1 MEAQKGFLE
10 NTLKKNVKITQH
22 SDIYA
27 AVGKIIEAAQDWEQD
42 YKELAK
48 KLKADIKNIN
58 KSSLNRLNIKL
69 HKENKLTKKE
79 YDDLAKVIDLRNY
92 INHVFFLEI
101 KREKMSYEEIGK
113 KLSDILFLIQEADDV
128 VCNKIDALKGSSI
141 IRPTVFDEDNKK

>member
-1 MEAQKGFLE
+1 MEAQKDFLE
-10 NTLKKNVKITQH
+10 NTLKKNFKITQH

-48 KLKADIKNIN
+48 KLKADIKNVN

-92 INHVFFLEI
+92 INHVLFLEI
-101 KREKMSYEEIGK
+101 KRKKMSYEEIGK

>member
-1 MEAQKGFLE
+1 MEAQKDFLE

-27 AVGKIIEAAQDWEQD
+27 AVGKIIEAAQDWEED

-48 KLKADIKNIN
+48 KLKADIKNVN

>member
-1 MEAQKGFLE
+1 MEAQKDFLE
-10 NTLKKNVKITQH
+10 KTLKKNFKITQH

-27 AVGKIIEAAQDWEQD
+27 AVGEIIEAAQDWEQD
-42 YKELAK
+42 YKELATR
-48 KLKADIKNIN
+48 LNVNIKNVN

-79 YDDLAKVIDLRNY
+79 YDDLAKVIYLRNY

-101 KREKMSYEEIGK
+101 NREKISYEEIGK

-128 VCNKIDALKGSSI
+128 ICNKIDALKGSSI
-141 IRPTVFDEDNKK
+141 IRPTVFDEDI

>member
-1 MEAQKGFLE
+1 M
-10 NTLKKNVKITQH
+10 
-22 SDIYA
+22 
-27 AVGKIIEAAQDWEQD
+27 
-42 YKELAK
+42 
-48 KLKADIKNIN
+48 
-58 KSSLNRLNIKL
+58 NRFNIKL
-69 HKENKLTKKE
+69 HKEKKKKKKG

-92 INHVFFLEI
+92 INHEFLLEI

>member
-1 MEAQKGFLE
+1 MEAQKDFLE

-48 KLKADIKNIN
+48 KLKADIKNVN

-113 KLSDILFLIQEADDV
+113 KLSDILFLIQEANDV

>member
-1 MEAQKGFLE
+1 MEAQKDFLE

-48 KLKADIKNIN
+48 KLKADIKNVN

-69 HKENKLTKKE
+69 HKENNLTKKE

-113 KLSDILFLIQEADDV
+113 KLSDILFLIQEANDV

>member
-1 MEAQKGFLE
+1 MESQKDFLE

-48 KLKADIKNIN
+48 KLKADIKNVN

-101 KREKMSYEEIGK
+101 KQEKMSYEEIGK

>member
-1 MEAQKGFLE
+1 MESQKDFLE

-27 AVGKIIEAAQDWEQD
+27 AVGKIIEAAQDWEED

-48 KLKADIKNIN
+48 KLKADIKNVN

-69 HKENKLTKKE
+69 HKENKLTNKE

>member
-1 MEAQKGFLE
+1 MEAQKDFLE

-27 AVGKIIEAAQDWEQD
+27 AVGKIIEAAQDWEED

-48 KLKADIKNIN
+48 KLKADIKNVN

-101 KREKMSYEEIGK
+101 KREKMSYEEICQ

>member
-1 MEAQKGFLE
+1 MEAQKDFIE
-10 NTLKKNVKITQH
+10 NTLKKNFKITQH

-48 KLKADIKNIN
+48 KLKADIKNVN

-101 KREKMSYEEIGK
+101 KRKKMSYEEIGK

>member
-1 MEAQKGFLE
+1 MEAQKDFLE
-10 NTLKKNVKITQH
+10 KTLKKNFKITQH
-22 SDIYA
+22 RDIYT
-27 AVGKIIEAAQDWEQD
+27 AVGEIIEAAQDWEQD

-48 KLKADIKNIN
+48 KLKADIKNVN

-101 KREKMSYEEIGK
+101 NREKISYEEIGK

-128 VCNKIDALKGSSI
+128 VCNKIDALKGSRI

>member
-1 MEAQKGFLE
+1 MEAQKDFLE
-10 NTLKKNVKITQH
+10 NTLKKNFKITQH

-27 AVGKIIEAAQDWEQD
+27 AVEKIIEAAQDWEQD

-48 KLKADIKNIN
+48 KLKADIKNVN

-101 KREKMSYEEIGK
+101 KRKKMSYEEIGK

-128 VCNKIDALKGSSI
+128 VCNKIGALKGSSI

>member
-1 MEAQKGFLE
+1 MEAQKDFLE
-10 NTLKKNVKITQH
+10 NTLKKNFKITQH

-48 KLKADIKNIN
+48 KLKADIKNVN

-79 YDDLAKVIDLRNY
+79 YDDLAKAIDLRNY

-101 KREKMSYEEIGK
+101 KRKKMSYEEIGK

>member
-1 MEAQKGFLE
+1 MEAQKDFLE

-48 KLKADIKNIN
+48 KLKADIKNVN

-69 HKENKLTKKE
+69 HKENKLTNKE
-79 YDDLAKVIDLRNY
+79 YDDLAKVIGLRNY

>member
-1 MEAQKGFLE
+1 MEFQKDFLE
-10 NTLKKNVKITQH
+10 KTLKKNFKITQH

-48 KLKADIKNIN
+48 ILKSDIKNVN
-58 KSSLNRLNIKL
+58 KSSLNRLNEKL
-69 HKENKLTKKE
+69 HKENMLTKKE

-101 KREKMSYEEIGK
+101 KRGKMSYEEIGK

-141 IRPTVFDEDNKK
+141 IRPTVFDEDN

>member
-1 MEAQKGFLE
+1 MEAQKDFLE
-10 NTLKKNVKITQH
+10 NTLKKNFKITQH

-48 KLKADIKNIN
+48 KLKADIKNVN

-101 KREKMSYEEIGK
+101 KRKKMSYEEIGK

>member
-1 MEAQKGFLE
+1 MESQKDFIE
-10 NTLKKNVKITQH
+10 KTLKKIFKITQH

-27 AVGKIIEAAQDWEQD
+27 AVGKIIEAAQDWEED

-48 KLKADIKNIN
+48 KLKADIKNVN

-69 HKENKLTKKE
+69 HKENKLTNKE

>member
-1 MEAQKGFLE
+1 MEAQKDFLE

-48 KLKADIKNIN
+48 KLKADIKNVN

-101 KREKMSYEEIGK
+101 KRKKMSYEEIGK

>member
-1 MEAQKGFLE
+1 MEAQKDFLE
-10 NTLKKNVKITQH
+10 DTLKKNFKITQH

-48 KLKADIKNIN
+48 KLKADIKNVN

-101 KREKMSYEEIGK
+101 KRKKMSYEEIGK

>member
-1 MEAQKGFLE
+1 MEAQKDFLE
-10 NTLKKNVKITQH
+10 NTLKKNFKITQH

-48 KLKADIKNIN
+48 KLKADIKNVN

-101 KREKMSYEEIGK
+101 NRKKMSYEEIGK